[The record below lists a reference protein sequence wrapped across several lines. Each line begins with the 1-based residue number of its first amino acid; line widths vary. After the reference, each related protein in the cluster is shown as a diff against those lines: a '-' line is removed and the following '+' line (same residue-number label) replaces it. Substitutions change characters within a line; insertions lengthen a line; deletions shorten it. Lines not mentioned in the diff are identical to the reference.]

1 MSYFKLFKKKVTE
14 TTQLLPDLGST
25 SNDDSCMGKTKDI
38 FMKFMAFLTSTTFEL
53 ILPIVMGL
61 TMCFFGG
68 HFYTII
74 ACCEAYVMCG
84 YESSLAAL
92 EGLKAIFIKVWQ
104 TNEEYNREHH
114 EGGLLTHTQDRESMM
129 MYVGTKLNMLA
140 DTIDKKQLTKYMGS
154 LNQGFM
160 AVVATMKNEF
170 CMAVTLGNSIAV
182 MLDKP
187 ISKFVIPMLKSLI
200 PGKAFDDHAEDIV
213 HAAFKAIGITIA
225 FWLQTYISAFQAAMR
240 GGLMASRGAMAYLIK
255 LGYFPDIKHE
265 DTYIDEIVGYTI
277 AGLGFYWQVT
287 SGFHIP
293 FPLNLITWPVD
304 IVQHLIIV
312 ALGVK

>member
-1 MSYFKLFKKKVTE
+1 MGYFTFFKKKVTE
-14 TTQLLPDLGST
+14 TTQLLGEN
-25 SNDDSCMGKTKDI
+25 SNDDSCMGKMKDI
-38 FMKFMAFLTSTTFEL
+38 FVKIMAFVSSTTFEL
-53 ILPIVMGL
+53 ILPIIMGL

-74 ACCEAYVMCG
+74 ACCEAYIMCG
-84 YESSLAAL
+84 YESSLLAL
-92 EGLKAIFIKVWQ
+92 EGLKTMFVKVWE
-104 TNEEYNREHH
+104 TNEEYNKSHH
-114 EGGLLTHTQDRESMM
+114 EGGLMTHTGSRESMM
-129 MYVGTKLNMLA
+129 AYVGSKLNMLA
-140 DTIDKKQLTKYMGS
+140 DSIDKNQLSKYLAS

-187 ISKFVIPMLKSLI
+187 ISKVVIPVLKSLI

-213 HAAFKAIGITIA
+213 HGCFKAIGITIA

-255 LGYFPDIKHE
+255 LGYFPDMKHE
-265 DTYIDEIVGYTI
+265 DTYIDEIVGYTF
-277 AGLGFYWQVT
+277 AGLGFYYQLM

-304 IVQHLIIV
+304 LAQHFIIV